1 MAHDQTGSQWS
12 AAEIESNARKH
23 LLQPWEEMEKLGA
36 QARTILG
43 TAEGIY
49 VTDARGRRLID
60 GPGGMWCTQVGY
72 GRQEIADAIASQAM
86 RLAYNSPWY
95 STSGPAADAARRVAE
110 RTPGDLKHVFFTTG
124 GSTAVDT
131 ALRFVEFLNNVL
143 GRPKKKTILVRINGY
158 HGSTDLTAACS
169 GRAFNRRNFDL
180 DDERISFLSS
190 PLPYRRP
197 KAMTEAQFLDFLVK
211 ELEDRIALIGP
222 DRISAFLGE
231 PILASGGVIVP
242 PEGYHKRTFEVCRKH
257 DILYISDEVVTA
269 FGRLGHWFA
278 SKDVFGIEPDIITFA
293 KGVTSGYVPLGGL
306 AISDKVL
313 ARVSGKNANGAWFS
327 NGFTYSGH
335 PVSCAALL
343 ANFDIIEKDR
353 LLEHVREIAPHFQ
366 ASLRSL
372 AASPLVGEV
381 RGLGLMACVECVA
394 DRADVGPDNTELDSE
409 IARRVDR
416 HCFEL
421 GLIVRPIANMCVMSP
436 PLVITRPEID
446 RVVSILRQALD
457 RTAEDLIKEGKWRP

>member
-1 MAHDQTGSQWS
+1 MTNEQTGAQWS
-12 AAEIESNARKH
+12 AAEIEDSARRH
-23 LLQPWEEMEKLGA
+23 LLQPWEELEKLGQ
-36 QARTILG
+36 QARTVLG

-49 VTDARGRRLID
+49 VTDTRGRRLID

-72 GRQEIADAIASQAM
+72 GRREIADAMASQAM

-95 STSGPAADAARRVAE
+95 STNGAAADAAKRIAAVA
-110 RTPGDLKHVFFTTG
+110 PGDLKHVFFTTG

-131 ALRFVEFLNNVL
+131 ALRFVEFFNNVL
-143 GRPKKKTILVRINGY
+143 GRPDKKTILVRINGY

-180 DDERISFLSS
+180 DSDRISFLSS

-197 KAMTEAQFLDFLVK
+197 KGLTEAQFLDVLVK
-211 ELEDRIALIGP
+211 ELEERIALIGP
-222 DRISAFLGE
+222 DRIAAFLGE
-231 PILASGGVIVP
+231 PILASGGVIIP
-242 PEGYHKRTFEVCRKH
+242 PEGYHKRTAEICRKH

-313 ARVSGKNANGAWFS
+313 ARISGANAHGAWFS

-335 PVSCAALL
+335 PVSCAAAL
-343 ANFDIIEKDR
+343 ANFDIIEKER
-353 LLEHVREIAPHFQ
+353 ILEHVQRIAPHFQ
-366 ASLRSL
+366 SSLRSL
-372 AASPLVGEV
+372 QSSPLVGDV

-394 DRADVGPDNTELDSE
+394 DRENVGAESTELDSE
-409 IARRVDR
+409 IAKRVDR
-416 HCFEL
+416 HCFDL

-436 PLVITRPEID
+436 PLVITREEID
-446 RVVSILRQALD
+446 RMVSILRQALD
-457 RTAEDLIKEGKWRP
+457 RTAEDLVKEGKWTP

>member
-1 MAHDQTGSQWS
+1 MANDQAGAQWN
-12 AAEIESNARKH
+12 AAEIERNAKEH
-23 LLQPWEEMEKLGA
+23 LLQPWEEMEKVGQ
-36 QARTILG
+36 QARTVIG
-43 TAEGIY
+43 AAEGIY
-49 VTDARGRRLID
+49 VIDSRGRRLID

-72 GRQEIADAIASQAM
+72 GRREIADAIASQAM
-86 RLAYNSPWY
+86 QLAYNSPWY
-95 STSGPAADAARRVAE
+95 STNGPAAEAAKRIAA
-110 RTPGDLKHVFFTTG
+110 RTPGDLKHIFFTAG

-131 ALRFVEFLNNVL
+131 ALRFVEFFNNVL
-143 GRPKKKTILVRINGY
+143 GRPEKKTILVRTNGY

-169 GRAFNRRNFDL
+169 GRAFNRKNFDL
-180 DDERISFLSS
+180 DSERISFLSS

-197 KAMTEAQFLDFLVK
+197 KGLSEAQFLDFLVK
-211 ELEDRIALIGP
+211 ELEERIAHIGP
-222 DRISAFLGE
+222 NRIAAFLAE
-231 PILASGGVIVP
+231 PILASGGVIIP
-242 PEGYHKRTFEVCRKH
+242 PEGYHKRTLEVCRKH

-306 AISDKVL
+306 ALSDKVL
-313 ARVSGKNANGAWFS
+313 ARVSGKNGNGAWFS

-335 PVSCAALL
+335 PVSCAAVL
-343 ANFDIIEKDR
+343 ANFDIIEKDK

-372 AASPLVGEV
+372 TKSPLVGEV
-381 RGLGLMACVECVA
+381 RGFGLMACVELVA
-394 DRADVGPDNTELDSE
+394 DRANIGPDNTELDSE
-409 IARRVDR
+409 IAKRVDR

-436 PLVITRPEID
+436 PLVITRDEID
-446 RVVSILRQALD
+446 KMVSILRQALD
-457 RTAEDLIKEGKWRP
+457 RTADDLVKEGKWKA